1 MQVLLQLFN
10 DIGLLPDFFH
20 LFDVTHFV
28 QMVLS
33 VESVHLAEVAARCV
47 VLRRVAQIL
56 LIAPTRKIFAIN
68 FSALR
73 LEFIPLFFLCGHLLA
88 QLLGNEFILFDSL
101 GSLLLLIP
109 LIDPRIALIAFDI
122 WYFSVLSH
130 SDLLQAT
137 LQVVLFFVLLL
148 HV

>member
-1 MQVLLQLFN
+1 
-10 DIGLLPDFFH
+10 
-20 LFDVTHFV
+20 
-28 QMVLS
+28 MVLS
-33 VESVHLAEVAARCV
+33 VKSVHLAKIAARCV
-47 VLRRVAQIL
+47 VLRWVAQIL
-56 LIAPTRKIFAIN
+56 LIAPACQIFAIN

-73 LEFIPLFFLCGHLLA
+73 LKFIPLFFLSGHLLA

-122 WYFSVLSH
+122 WYFTVLSH

-137 LQVVLFFVLLL
+137 L
-148 HV
+148 